1 MATVSKAELERQ
13 LAEAQKALKEKS
25 AFEASA
31 TKTELGL
38 QYTMV
43 PIKNYGGT
51 DISIEFEYKGVTK
64 VLQLG
69 TRDPKNLGAIPVEVW
84 IELERTSKLVSD
96 GYIARTDI
104 PCSNPN
110 VIDNDEDFLT
120 SNAEAEI
127 NKKIAEMTNVHVLQR
142 LLRAVEAAKNK
153 TGKYLSVALALRQRI
168 FDVTETF
175 TWKENEK
182 TGVKEL
188 VSLNTGIRMV
198 EEEE

>member
-1 MATVSKAELERQ
+1 MVTTKAELERR
-13 LAEAQKALKEKS
+13 LAEAERALKEKS
-25 AFEASA
+25 TFEASA
-31 TKTELGL
+31 AKAELGL

-51 DISIEFEYKGVTK
+51 DISIEYEYKGVTK

-69 TRDPKNLGAIPVEVW
+69 TRDPKDLGAIPVETW

-104 PCSNPN
+104 PCTNPN
-110 VIDNDEDFLT
+110 VVVDDNAFIQDNEESELVH
-120 SNAEAEI
+120 
-127 NKKIAEMTNVHVLQR
+127 KISGMTNVHVLQR
-142 LLRAVEAAKNK
+142 VLRAVEATGSKS
-153 TGKYLSVALALRQRI
+153 GKYLSAASTLRQRI

-175 TWKENEK
+175 RKDEK
-182 TGVKEL
+182 TGQL
-188 VSLNTGIRMV
+188 VSLNTGIRVV